1 MPVYKAPLRDTRF
14 LLNEVFDFPE
24 HYRNLVNGAEATP
37 DMVVVPLSQA
47 LTTQERASLL
57 LGGFCSTSSDSL
69 LRLKL
74 SAALK
79 DIDLPDDHESLA
91 PHLCCCA
98 GAAGTP
104 GLVASWPALPLAPL
118 AGPARNA
125 FSATDLPPLRYW
137 RLANPRASPVA

>member
-1 MPVYKAPLRDTRF
+1 MPLSRRPVAWLAS
-14 LLNEVFDFPE
+14 LAVLM
-24 HYRNLVNGAEATP
+24 NLF
-37 DMVVVPLSQA
+37 VVPLSQA

-74 SAALK
+74 GAALK

-98 GAAGTP
+98 GAAGTRT
-104 GLVASWPALPLAPL
+104 GRLL
-118 AGPARNA
+118 AGIAAGAAGQPG
-125 FSATDLPPLRYW
+125 P
-137 RLANPRASPVA
+137 

>member
-1 MPVYKAPLRDTRF
+1 MPLSRRPVAWLAS
-14 LLNEVFDFPE
+14 LAVLM
-24 HYRNLVNGAEATP
+24 NLF
-37 DMVVVPLSQA
+37 VVPLSQA

-74 SAALK
+74 SAAFGHRSSRR
-79 DIDLPDDHESLA
+79 PREPGPA
-91 PHLCCCA
+91 PLLLR

-118 AGPARNA
+118 ASPARNA

>member
-1 MPVYKAPLRDTRF
+1 MPLSRRPLAW
-14 LLNEVFDFPE
+14 LASLAVLM
-24 HYRNLVNGAEATP
+24 NLF
-37 DMVVVPLSQA
+37 VVPLSQA

-74 SAALK
+74 GAALK

-118 AGPARNA
+118 ASPARNA
-125 FSATDLPPLRYW
+125 LSATDLPPLRYW

>member
-1 MPVYKAPLRDTRF
+1 M
-14 LLNEVFDFPE
+14 
-24 HYRNLVNGAEATP
+24 
-37 DMVVVPLSQA
+37 VPLSQA

-74 SAALK
+74 GAALK

-118 AGPARNA
+118 ASPARNA

>member
-1 MPVYKAPLRDTRF
+1 MPLSRRPVAWLAS
-14 LLNEVFDFPE
+14 LAVLM
-24 HYRNLVNGAEATP
+24 NLF
-37 DMVVVPLSQA
+37 VVPLSQA

-74 SAALK
+74 GAALK
-79 DIDLPDDHESLA
+79 DIDLPDA
-91 PHLCCCA
+91 PRAPGPAPLLLRRRRR
-98 GAAGTP
+98 TP

-118 AGPARNA
+118 ASPARNA
-125 FSATDLPPLRYW
+125 LSATDLPPLRYW

>member
-1 MPVYKAPLRDTRF
+1 M
-14 LLNEVFDFPE
+14 
-24 HYRNLVNGAEATP
+24 
-37 DMVVVPLSQA
+37 QA

-74 SAALK
+74 SAAFK

-118 AGPARNA
+118 ASPARNA